1 MPREGIS
8 LATYSSVIVTH
19 VTNLEPYKKS
29 NCQGRTIFGGV
40 FELTPMPMTPATV
53 LTGMTCAGGNKIGLN
68 WERGSMYL
76 ALN

>member
-19 VTNLEPYKKS
+19 VTNLEAYKNS
-29 NCQGRTIFGGV
+29 NCQIFGGV

-53 LTGMTCAGGNKIGLN
+53 LTGMNCAGGNKIGLN

-76 ALN
+76 ASN